1 MLGIRFKWKYIVYKL
16 TAKRKSGH
24 GIHSPFVFDLLTNI
38 INDTTPFYAFDDID
52 KLRDKLLSSDEK
64 IVVKDLGA
72 GSTSLLLLLKGRFS
86 NSGIEK
92 VKDIVKYSSTN
103 KKYGEL
109 LFRLVNYFKPQT
121 LLELG
126 TSLGLGSLYLAMP
139 DRKSILYTIEGC
151 EETAKIARQ
160 NFKTSGIDNIKLST
174 GNFDN
179 KLPEVLKKIKQLDF
193 VFFDGN
199 HKKQPTLSYFR
210 QCLSHITQDTVFV
223 FDDIHWSK
231 EMDEAWNEI
240 KEHKKVTVTIDLF
253 FLGLVFFRQEIA
265 KQHFVIKF

>member
-38 INDTTPFYAFDDID
+38 IKDTTPFYAFDDID
-52 KLRDKLLSSDEK
+52 KLRDKLLSSDKK
-64 IVVKDLGA
+64 ILIKDYGA
-72 GSTSLLLLLKGRFS
+72 GSKYNTSNIR
-86 NSGIEK
+86 K
-92 VKDIVKYSSTN
+92 VKDIVRHSAIN

-139 DRKSILYTIEGC
+139 DSKSILYTIEGC

-160 NFKTSGIDNIKLST
+160 NFKNSGIDNIKLST

-179 KLPEVLKKIKQLDF
+179 KLPEVLKKIKKLDF

-210 QCLSHITQDTVFV
+210 QCLSHITPDTVFI

-265 KQHFVIKF
+265 KQNFVIKF